1 MKTVTC
7 MTTTFAFSD
16 MRDTMSVAGCQGVYP
31 LQTAPNCLIF
41 YNTIDRPGAEIEAET
56 IEEAMI
62 LLKCYTKVNKNPTK
76 NSIIYSIDNSAVPN
90 PSALICIIMS
100 HGKDGTLFMDGE
112 SLSVQDILTAMDAP
126 DLQGKPKVLII
137 QACRGSIE
145 NTSVHDRSSSAGS
158 FELSSP
164 DMLAVYSSLKGGR
177 AARNVMIPLLAKTLK
192 NARQDED
199 LCELVHRTM
208 TEMTK
213 AVPQQVPEMRSTLRY
228 RVVLKKVS

>member
-1 MKTVTC
+1 
-7 MTTTFAFSD
+7 
-16 MRDTMSVAGCQGVYP
+16 
-31 LQTAPNCLIF
+31 
-41 YNTIDRPGAEIEAET
+41 
-56 IEEAMI
+56 
-62 LLKCYTKVNKNPTK
+62 
-76 NSIIYSIDNSAVPN
+76 
-90 PSALICIIMS
+90 MS